1 MAIDRPDGD
10 EGHAVDGSPGVAPRG
25 SVDGRSRGSGAPE
38 GTAASGADSSR
49 LARNAE
55 HRASAD
61 AAYRAYAIDRAY
73 EKVSEIERGVV
84 TPAMKRIEGEDP
96 ERQLAGLENRL
107 KGKERLAEK
116 VISNLQSNPELSYD
130 QASAKVKDAI
140 RYTFVYNDEHYA
152 EGVRADSE
160 RLASRFE
167 LVDLRNLWAA
177 AEYKGINTRWR
188 VPESH
193 QVFEIQFHTH
203 ASLEAKQFTHGA
215 YEKIR
220 DPCTPRDER
229 DKLQEFQ
236 RQVSADIP
244 VPRDAIDIRDYP

>member
-1 MAIDRPDGD
+1 VVAVTIDRPDGD
-10 EGHAVDGSPGVAPRG
+10 EGRAVDASPGGEGRRRG
-25 SVDGRSRGSGAPE
+25 SVGGVAGVGEVA
-38 GTAASGADSSR
+38 GVVV
-49 LARNAE
+49 E
-55 HRASAD
+55 HRATVD

-73 EKVSEIERGVV
+73 ERVGEIERGVV
-84 TPAMKRIEGEDP
+84 TPAMKRIEAEDP

-107 KGKERLAEK
+107 KGKDRLAEK
-116 VISNLQSNPELSYD
+116 VASHLKSNPELSPD
-130 QASAKVKDAI
+130 QACAKVKDAI
-140 RYTFVYNDEHYA
+140 RYTFAYNDDHYA

-160 RLASRFE
+160 RLARRFE
-167 LVDLRNLWAA
+167 LVDLRNLWPA

-188 VPESH
+188 VQESD
-193 QVFEIQFHTH
+193 QIFEVQFHTR

-220 DPCTPRDER
+220 DPSTPRDER

-244 VPRDAIDIRDYP
+244 IPRDADHIRDYP